1 MPKANILV
9 VDDTPENLHLLSTA
23 LIARGYNVRCVVN
36 GQMALRVAHLA
47 PPDLILLDIKMPRMD
62 GYEVCERLKGD
73 PSTVDIPVIFLS
85 ALDDVEEK
93 VKAFTVGGMDYIC
106 KPFQFEEVV
115 TRIEHQ
121 LDLLRAKAEIRTLN
135 RELERRVRDRTAEL
149 EREIVRRQ
157 EAQAKLES
165 TNRVLKIEILKRKR
179 TQKKLLH
186 MAWHDTLTDLPN
198 RALFMKKLTQVLNR
212 AQKCPERQFAVL
224 FLDCDRF
231 KVVNDSLGH
240 LVGDALLVAV
250 AERLRSCIPLSH
262 TIARLGGDEF
272 TILLESIQSQDEM
285 VTIADL
291 ILNQLGAPFYLL
303 DQYEVFIN
311 ASIGIVLG
319 GANYQKPEHILRDAD
334 TAMYRAKDLGKA
346 RHQIFDTTMHAQ
358 AQKRLALEMDLRR
371 AIENREFI
379 LNYQPIVSLRSGK
392 VAGFEALIRW
402 IHPDFGL
409 IYPGDF
415 IPVAEETG
423 LIIPLGLWVWEEA
436 CRQLRVWKE
445 KYRNNW
451 DYTLSV
457 NLSVKQFSQPDL
469 LDCLQEA
476 LLRQGLDGTNLRLE
490 ITESAVMENADHA
503 IDILNQLKALKV
515 KLSIDD
521 FGTGYSSLSYL
532 QNLPVDTLKI
542 DSSFVNKIGEKS
554 DNFKIVA
561 AIVTLA
567 HNLGMGAIAEGIK
580 TPQQLAHLRSLG
592 CEFGQG
598 FFFSKSLDAESLE
611 ALIARSPRW

>member
-9 VDDTPENLHLLSTA
+9 VDDTPENLHLLSAA
-23 LIARGYNVRCVVN
+23 LTARGYDVRCVVN

-62 GYEVCERLKGD
+62 GYEVCERLKAD
-73 PSTVDIPVIFLS
+73 RCTAEIPVIFLS

-93 VKAFTVGGMDYIC
+93 VKAFRVGGMDYIC

-121 LDLLRAKAEIRTLN
+121 LNLLRAKAEIQTLN
-135 RELERRVRDRTAEL
+135 EELERRVRDRTAEL
-149 EREIVRRQ
+149 EREIVRRHQ
-157 EAQAKLES
+157 AQAELES
-165 TNRVLKIEILKRKR
+165 TNRVLKIEILKRRR

-198 RALFMKKLTQVLNR
+198 RALFMKKLTR
-212 AQKCPERQFAVL
+212 ALERAKERPDRQFAVL

-240 LVGDALLVAV
+240 FVGDALLVAV
-250 AERLRSCIPLSH
+250 ADRLRSCIPSSY
-262 TIARLGGDEF
+262 TVARLGGDEF
-272 TILLESIQSQDEM
+272 TILLESIQSRDETM
-285 VTIADL
+285 KIADL
-291 ILNQLGAPFYLL
+291 ILNRLAAPFDLF

-311 ASIGIVLG
+311 ASIGIVFG
-319 GANYQKPEHILRDAD
+319 GADYQKPEHILRDAD

-346 RHQIFDTTMHAQ
+346 RHQIFDATMHAQ

-371 AIENREFI
+371 AIENREFV

-402 IHPDFGL
+402 RHPDRGL
-409 IYPGDF
+409 ISPGDF

-423 LIIPLGLWVWEEA
+423 LIVPVGFWVWQEA
-436 CRQLRVWKE
+436 CRQLRIWKE
-445 KYRNNW
+445 KYGKNW
-451 DYTLSV
+451 HYTLSV

-469 LDCLQEA
+469 LDCLQEE
-476 LLRQGLDGTNLRLE
+476 LIQQGLDGTNLRLE
-490 ITESAVMENADHA
+490 ITESAVMDNAYQA
-503 IDILNQLKALKV
+503 IAILNQLKALKV

-532 QNLPVDTLKI
+532 QHLPVDTLKI
-542 DSSFVNKIGEKS
+542 DRSFVHKIGEKS

-567 HNLGMGAIAEGIK
+567 HNLGMGAIAEGIE

-598 FFFSKSLDAESLE
+598 FLFSKPLDAGKVE
-611 ALIARSPRW
+611 ALIARSPQW